1 MEQISERRLTKAE
14 FGFVEQKLYNYPINK
29 QIIAEYE
36 AQRARLTHGKPRDT
50 PHPEKGISQ
59 NQGIGK
65 PTETT
70 ALQLVL
76 LEQRVK
82 CEAFW
87 IRAIEDT
94 LKLLSAEERRLVQ
107 LKYFEGY
114 LTNEGIMLKMGIDRN
129 MFYRMRADIITK
141 FARRMTLL

>member
-1 MEQISERRLTKAE
+1 LEQLSERKLTRAE
-14 FGFVEQKLYNYPINK
+14 FNFVERKLYDYPANK
-29 QIIAEYE
+29 QIIADYE
-36 AQRARLTHGKPRDT
+36 AQREAILHRTKDNDGQPR
-50 PHPEKGISQ
+50 GS
-59 NQGIGK
+59 GIGK

-70 ALQLVL
+70 AIQLAL

-94 LKLLSAEERRLVQ
+94 LELLSDEDKTLVQ

-114 LTNEGIMLKMGIDRN
+114 LTNEGIMLRMGMSKKR
-129 MFYRMRADIITK
+129 FYRMRDEIITK
-141 FARRMTLL
+141 FARRMMLI

>member
-1 MEQISERRLTKAE
+1 MEQLSERKLTRQE
-14 FGFVEQKLYNYPINK
+14 FKFVERKLYDYPANK
-29 QIIAEYE
+29 QIIRDYE
-36 AQRARLTHGKPRDT
+36 AQREAILHRTKDNDGQPR
-50 PHPEKGISQ
+50 GS
-59 NQGIGK
+59 GIGK

-70 ALQLVL
+70 AIQLAL

-94 LKLLSAEERRLVQ
+94 MELLSDEDKMLVQ

-114 LTNEGIMLKMGIDRN
+114 LTNDGIMLKMGMSKKR
-129 MFYRMRADIITK
+129 FYRMRDEIITK
-141 FARRMTLL
+141 FARRMTLI

>member
-1 MEQISERRLTKAE
+1 MEQLSERKLTRAE
-14 FGFVEQKLYNYPINK
+14 FNFVERKLYDYPANK
-29 QIIAEYE
+29 QIIRDFE
-36 AQRARLTHGKPRDT
+36 ARSEAILHRTKENDGQPR
-50 PHPEKGISQ
+50 GS
-59 NQGIGK
+59 GIGK

-70 ALQLVL
+70 AIQLAL

-94 LKLLSAEERRLVQ
+94 LELLSDEDKTLVQ

-114 LTNEGIMLKMGIDRN
+114 LTNEGIMLRMGMSKKR
-129 MFYRMRADIITK
+129 FYRMRDEIITK
-141 FARRMTLL
+141 FARRMMLI

>member
-1 MEQISERRLTKAE
+1 MEQLSERKLTRAE
-14 FGFVEQKLYNYPINK
+14 FNFVERKLYDYPANK
-29 QIIAEYE
+29 QIIADYE
-36 AQRARLTHGKPRDT
+36 AQREAILHRTKDNDGQPR
-50 PHPEKGISQ
+50 GS
-59 NQGIGK
+59 GIGK

-70 ALQLVL
+70 AIQLAL

-94 LKLLSAEERRLVQ
+94 LELLSDEDKTLVQ

-114 LTNEGIMLKMGIDRN
+114 LTNEGIMLRMGMSKKR
-129 MFYRMRADIITK
+129 FYRMRDEIITK
-141 FARRMTLL
+141 FARRMMLI

>member
-1 MEQISERRLTKAE
+1 MEQLSERKLTRQE
-14 FGFVEQKLYNYPINK
+14 FSFVERKLYDYPANK
-29 QIIAEYE
+29 QIVRDYE
-36 AQRARLTHGKPRDT
+36 AQREAILHRTKDNNGQPR
-50 PHPEKGISQ
+50 GS
-59 NQGIGK
+59 GIGR

-70 ALQLVL
+70 AIQLAL

-94 LKLLSAEERRLVQ
+94 LELLSDEDKTLVQ

-114 LTNEGIMLKMGIDRN
+114 LTNEGIMLRMGMSKKR
-129 MFYRMRADIITK
+129 FYRMRDEIITK
-141 FARRMTLL
+141 FARRMMLI